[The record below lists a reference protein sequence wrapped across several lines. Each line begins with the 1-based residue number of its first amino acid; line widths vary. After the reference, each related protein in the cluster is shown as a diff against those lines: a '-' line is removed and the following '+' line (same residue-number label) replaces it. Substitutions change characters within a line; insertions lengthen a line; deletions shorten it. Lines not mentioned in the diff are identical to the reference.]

1 MHYRETATCC
11 LQMNSVN
18 STDGRSA
25 ISWIYIHVT
34 RANTVDMP
42 ELPLPFYDFFN
53 RDLLIII
60 AYRFVLIENI
70 TFY

>member
-1 MHYRETATCC
+1 
-11 LQMNSVN
+11 MNSVN

-25 ISWIYIHVT
+25 ISGIYIHVT
-34 RANTVDMP
+34 RANTVDRP
-42 ELPLPFYDFFN
+42 ELPLPFYDFLY

-60 AYRFVLIENI
+60 ERI